1 MQLRK
6 ESDLKKGGI
15 CLRIKDKIA
24 FITGAGGPMGEAIA
38 LRFAEEGAKL
48 VITDIS
54 ENRLNRTRE
63 KLLEDIDADRVL
75 AIRGS
80 VLNFDEVKGIVDVA
94 NQRFSK
100 IDILVNVVGGIRDT
114 TMIKS
119 IFEIDGNRWDD
130 TMTLNLKGTFN
141 CTKLVAPIMLQH
153 GYGKIINISTIHFD
167 GEKGYA
173 DYGAAKAGVA
183 SFTKTAAKE
192 LSPTIN
198 VNCIAPGLIQTSI
211 LDRMD
216 SDTLEEYRSKTLLGR
231 LGDPKDIANAALFLA
246 SDEAAYITG
255 HILPV
260 SGGIWPHL

>member
-1 MQLRK
+1 MRL
-6 ESDLKKGGI
+6 
-15 CLRIKDKIA
+15 KDKIA

-38 LRFAEEGAKL
+38 LRFAQEGAKL

-54 ENRLNRTRE
+54 ENRLNQTRE
-63 KLLEDIDADRVL
+63 KLLEYTVADNIV
-75 AIRGS
+75 AIRAS
-80 VLNFDEVKGIVDVA
+80 VLDYEEVKEVVEEA

-114 TMIKS
+114 KMIRP
-119 IFEIDGNRWDD
+119 IFEIDGDRWDN
-130 TMTLNLKGTFN
+130 TMALNLKGTFN

-153 GYGKIINISTIHFD
+153 GYGKIVNISTIHFD

-192 LSPTIN
+192 LSPAIN

-211 LDRMD
+211 VDRMD
-216 SDTLEEYRSKTLLGR
+216 SETLEEYRKKTLLGR
-231 LGDPKDIANAALFLA
+231 LGNPIDVANTALFLA
-246 SDEAAYITG
+246 SDESAYITG
-255 HILPV
+255 HIIPV

>member
-1 MQLRK
+1 MRL
-6 ESDLKKGGI
+6 
-15 CLRIKDKIA
+15 KDKVA
-24 FITGAGGPMGEAIA
+24 FVTGAGGPMGEAIA

-63 KLLEDIDADRVL
+63 KLLELLDADRLV
-75 AIRGS
+75 AIRAS
-80 VLNFDEVKGIVDVA
+80 VLDFDEVKEVVEEA
-94 NQRFSK
+94 NKKFDK

-119 IFEIDGNRWDD
+119 LFEIDGERWDQ
-130 TMTLNLKGTFN
+130 TMELNLKGTLH
-141 CTKLVAPIMLQH
+141 CTKLVAPIMLQQ
-153 GYGKIINISTIHFD
+153 GYGKMINISTIHFE

-211 LDRMD
+211 VDRMD
-216 SDTLEEYRSKTLLGR
+216 SDTLEEYRRKTLLGR

-246 SDEAAYITG
+246 SDESAYITG
-255 HILPV
+255 HIMPV

>member
-1 MQLRK
+1 MRL
-6 ESDLKKGGI
+6 
-15 CLRIKDKIA
+15 KDKIA
-24 FITGAGGPMGEAIA
+24 FVTGAGGPMGEAIA

-63 KLLEDIDADRVL
+63 KLLEFLDADGLL
-75 AIRGS
+75 AIRAS
-80 VLNFDEVKGIVDVA
+80 VLDFDEVKEVVEEVNKKFD
-94 NQRFSK
+94 K

-119 IFEIDGNRWDD
+119 LFEIDGERWDQ
-130 TMTLNLKGTFN
+130 TMELNLKGTFN

-153 GYGKIINISTIHFD
+153 GYGKMVNISTIHFE

-211 LDRMD
+211 VDRMD

-246 SDEAAYITG
+246 SDESAYITG
-255 HILPV
+255 HIMPV

>member
-1 MQLRK
+1 MRL
-6 ESDLKKGGI
+6 
-15 CLRIKDKIA
+15 KDKIA

-38 LRFAEEGAKL
+38 LHFAQEGAKL

-54 ENRLNRTRE
+54 ENRLNQTRE
-63 KLLEDIDADRVL
+63 KLLEYMVADNIVAVR
-75 AIRGS
+75 AS
-80 VLNFDEVKGIVDVA
+80 VLDYEEVKKVVEEA

-114 TMIKS
+114 KMIRP
-119 IFEIDGNRWDD
+119 IFEIDGDRWDN
-130 TMTLNLKGTFN
+130 TMALNLKGTFN

-153 GYGKIINISTIHFD
+153 GYGKIVNISTIHFD

-192 LSPTIN
+192 LSPSIN

-211 LDRMD
+211 VDRMD
-216 SDTLEEYRSKTLLGR
+216 SETLEEYRKKTLLGR
-231 LGDPKDIANAALFLA
+231 LGNPIDVANTALFLA
-246 SDEAAYITG
+246 SDESAYITG
-255 HILPV
+255 HIIPV

>member
-1 MQLRK
+1 MRL
-6 ESDLKKGGI
+6 
-15 CLRIKDKIA
+15 KDKIA

-63 KLLEDIDADRVL
+63 KLLQYLDAKDIV

-80 VLNFDEVKGIVDVA
+80 VLNFDEVKEVVDEA
-94 NQRFSK
+94 TLRFSK
-100 IDILVNVVGGIRDT
+100 IDILVNVVGGIRDR

-119 IFEIDGNRWDD
+119 LFEIDGDRWDD
-130 TMTLNLKGTFN
+130 TMALNLKGTFN

-153 GYGKIINISTIHFD
+153 GYGKMINLSTIHFE

-183 SFTKTAAKE
+183 SFTRTAAKE

-211 LDRMD
+211 VDRMD
-216 SDTLEEYRSKTLLGR
+216 RDTLEEYRSKTLLGR
-231 LGDPKDIANAALFLA
+231 LGDPKDIANAAVFLA
-246 SDEAAYITG
+246 SDESDYITG

>member
-1 MQLRK
+1 MRL
-6 ESDLKKGGI
+6 
-15 CLRIKDKIA
+15 KDKIA
-24 FITGAGGPMGEAIA
+24 FVTGAGGPMGEAIA

-54 ENRLNRTRE
+54 KNRLNQTRE
-63 KLLEDIDADRVL
+63 KLLEYMDADRVV
-75 AIRGS
+75 AIRAS
-80 VLNFDEVKGIVDVA
+80 VLDFDEVKEVVKEA
-94 NQRFSK
+94 NKKFNK

-119 IFEIDGNRWDD
+119 LFEIDGERWDQ
-130 TMTLNLKGTFN
+130 TMELNLKGTFN

-192 LSPTIN
+192 LSPSIN

-211 LDRMD
+211 VDRMD

-231 LGDPKDIANAALFLA
+231 LGDPQDIANAALFLA
-246 SDEAAYITG
+246 SDESAYITG
-255 HILPV
+255 HIMPV

>member
-1 MQLRK
+1 MRL
-6 ESDLKKGGI
+6 
-15 CLRIKDKIA
+15 KDKIA
-24 FITGAGGPMGEAIA
+24 FVTGAGGPMGEAIA

-63 KLLEDIDADRVL
+63 KLLEFLDTDGLV
-75 AIRGS
+75 AIRAS
-80 VLNFDEVKGIVDVA
+80 VLDFDEVKEVVEAA
-94 NQRFSK
+94 NKKFDK

-119 IFEIDGNRWDD
+119 LFEIDGERWDQ
-130 TMTLNLKGTFN
+130 TMELNLKGTFN

-153 GYGKIINISTIHFD
+153 GYGKMVNISTIHFE

-192 LSPTIN
+192 LSPIIN

-211 LDRMD
+211 VDRMD

-231 LGDPKDIANAALFLA
+231 LGDPKDIANAAVFLA
-246 SDEAAYITG
+246 SDESAYITG

>member
-1 MQLRK
+1 MRL
-6 ESDLKKGGI
+6 
-15 CLRIKDKIA
+15 KDKIA
-24 FITGAGGPMGEAIA
+24 FVTGAGGPMGEAIA

-63 KLLEDIDADRVL
+63 KLLEVLDADHIT
-75 AIRGS
+75 AIRAS
-80 VLNFDEVKGIVDVA
+80 VLDYEEVKEAVEEA
-94 NQRFSK
+94 HKKFAK

-114 TMIKS
+114 AMIKS
-119 IFEIDGNRWDD
+119 LFEIDGDRWDQ
-130 TMTLNLKGTFN
+130 TMELNLKGTFH
-141 CTKLVAPIMLQH
+141 CTKLVAPLMLQR
-153 GYGKIINISTIHFD
+153 GNGKIINISTIHFD

-192 LSPTIN
+192 LSPVIN

-211 LDRMD
+211 VDRMD
-216 SDTLEEYRSKTLLGR
+216 SETLEEYRKKTLLGR
-231 LGDPKDIANAALFLA
+231 LGKPMDVANAALFLA
-246 SDEAAYITG
+246 SDESAYITG
-255 HILPV
+255 HIIPV

>member
-1 MQLRK
+1 M
-6 ESDLKKGGI
+6 
-15 CLRIKDKIA
+15 
-24 FITGAGGPMGEAIA
+24 
-38 LRFAEEGAKL
+38 
-48 VITDIS
+48 
-54 ENRLNRTRE
+54 
-63 KLLEDIDADRVL
+63 
-75 AIRGS
+75 AIRAS
-80 VLNFDEVKGIVDVA
+80 VLDFDEVKEVVEAA
-94 NQRFSK
+94 NKKFDK

-119 IFEIDGNRWDD
+119 LFEIDGERWDQ
-130 TMTLNLKGTFN
+130 TMELNLKGTFN

-153 GYGKIINISTIHFD
+153 GYGKMVNISTIHFE

-192 LSPTIN
+192 LSPIIN

-211 LDRMD
+211 VDRMD

-246 SDEAAYITG
+246 SDESAYITG
-255 HILPV
+255 HIMPV